1 MEVLQEMDVQMIRQ
15 ATARLL
21 LVGLALALAGAAFAC
36 DDSVHSVSTPPRQVA
51 VQELTLEEVWERA
64 LAALSRPG
72 QVYHSTETKQI
83 EGHTFVSEV
92 WLDLERDLARV
103 QSRYGPRIYHEGKIT
118 ELSPDGRFQQ
128 SGGQVRW
135 LDKSSVRSLRYITT
149 LRRALFFPEVIESTE
164 LRESEV
170 DGLPAILVEVV
181 WPYTLC
187 SASGTATEKVYLDE
201 SFLPLRIDHD
211 DDRRGGPDKD
221 WSMVIENEFVDRDS
235 LPEDLF
241 SPEVVRALAVT
252 PADDI
257 ARAVKAGLPAYW
269 LGERFEDMV
278 LEEAYV
284 MEHHWESEGVRSL
297 HITYRGREPGPASP
311 GFGVT
316 ISEYTTDDWD
326 HQRAALQR
334 TPWWEEPGTIRT
346 PVAVLGT
353 EATLYQSLNTG
364 PAGRPPSQL
373 LLVRLDKTVLKIQPN
388 VGDWQINP
396 YRDNVDALLR
406 LANSMRPFERRPE

>member
-1 MEVLQEMDVQMIRQ
+1 MIRQ

-21 LVGLALALAGAAFAC
+21 LVGLALALAGVAFAC
-36 DDSVHSVSTPPRQVA
+36 DDSVHSVSTPPRHVA
-51 VQELTLEEVWERA
+51 VDELTLEELWERA

-72 QVYHSTETKQI
+72 QVYHSTETQQI

-103 QSRYGPRIYHEGKIT
+103 ESRYGPRIYHEGKIT
-118 ELSPDGRFQQ
+118 ELSPEGRFQQ
-128 SGGQVRW
+128 SEGQVRG
-135 LDKSSVRSLRYITT
+135 LDKSSVLSLRYIGT
-149 LRRALFFPEVIESTE
+149 LRRALSAEVVESTE
-164 LRESEV
+164 VRESEV
-170 DGLPAILVEVV
+170 DGIPAILVEVV

-187 SASGTATEKVYLDE
+187 SASGTATESIYLDE
-201 SFLPLRIDHD
+201 SFLPLRVDHD
-211 DDRRGGPDKD
+211 DDRKGGPDKD

-269 LGERFEDMV
+269 LRERFEDMA
-278 LEEAYV
+278 LEEARV
-284 MEHHWESEGVRSL
+284 EEWHGESEGIRSL
-297 HITYRGREPGPASP
+297 HMTYRGGEPGPASP

-326 HQRAALQR
+326 SLTATRQR

-346 PVAVLGT
+346 PVTVLGT
-353 EATLYQSLNTG
+353 EAALYRSSHVV
-364 PAGRPPSQL
+364 PAGTPPAQL
-373 LLVRLDKTVLKIQPN
+373 LVVRLDKTVLRIQPN

-396 YRDNVDALLR
+396 YRDNTDALLR